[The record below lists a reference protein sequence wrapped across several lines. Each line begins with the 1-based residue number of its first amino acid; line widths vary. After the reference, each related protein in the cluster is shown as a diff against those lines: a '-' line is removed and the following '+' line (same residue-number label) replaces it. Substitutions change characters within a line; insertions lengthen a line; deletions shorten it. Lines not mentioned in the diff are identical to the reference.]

1 MSHLAASTPAPPS
14 PASKAPGSA
23 APIPRFDRVKLVP
36 AYKAISSA
44 IEQRIVQGEL
54 TPGTQLPT
62 EQELAEQFGVNRSTV
77 REAIRQLEQEG
88 LVERGGSKRLH
99 VTMPGVHDAAPRA
112 ARALLLHQVTFE
124 ELWQLAI
131 VLEPQAARLA
141 AQSATDK
148 DIQALKTSLERLQE
162 HHDGA
167 DAIHSHATLDIEF
180 HALVARISGNRAL
193 MLAREPIN
201 LLYQPSL
208 TRLQKVL
215 PQMEARNLEAHRRIV
230 RAIAEHDAE
239 QAHEWTRK
247 HLADFQRG
255 YAMAGIPMNTPL
267 QAYPPP

>member
-1 MSHLAASTPAPPS
+1 MSQQAVPPTPHPAPG
-14 PASKAPGSA
+14 PGAARAA
-23 APIPRFDRVKLVP
+23 APMPRFDRLQVVP
-36 AYKAISSA
+36 AYKAISGA
-44 IEQRIVQGEL
+44 IEQRIMQGDL
-54 TPGTQLPT
+54 RPGTQLPT

-131 VLEPQAARLA
+131 VLEPQAASLA
-141 AQSATDK
+141 AKAATDE
-148 DIQALKTSLERLQE
+148 DIQLLKASLEGLQE
-162 HHDGA
+162 HHDSAGA
-167 DAIHSHATLDIEF
+167 VETHAMLDIEF

-201 LLYQPSL
+201 MLYQPSL
-208 TRLQKVL
+208 IRLQQVL

-230 RAIAEHDAE
+230 RAIAQRDAE
-239 QAHEWTRK
+239 LAHEWTRK
-247 HLADFQRG
+247 HLIDFQRG
-255 YAMAGIPMNTPL
+255 YAMAQIPMNTPL
-267 QAYPPP
+267 QAYPPS

>member
-1 MSHLAASTPAPPS
+1 MSQTTVLPKPDAHAAQGKLGP
-14 PASKAPGSA
+14 A
-23 APIPRFDRVKLVP
+23 APMPRFDRLQVVP
-36 AYKAISSA
+36 AYKAISGT
-44 IEQRIVQGEL
+44 IEQRIVRGDL
-54 TPGTQLPT
+54 RPGTQLPT

-99 VTMPGVHDAAPRA
+99 VTMPGVQDAAPRA

-131 VLEPQAARLA
+131 VLEPQAAILA
-141 AQSATDK
+141 AKAATDD
-148 DIQALKTSLERLQE
+148 DIQALKASLQGLEE
-162 HHDGA
+162 HHDSAGA
-167 DAIHSHATLDIEF
+167 VDTHTMLDIEF

-201 LLYQPSL
+201 MLYQPSL
-208 TRLQKVL
+208 IQLQQVL

-230 RAIAEHDAE
+230 RAIAERNAE
-239 QAHEWTRK
+239 LAHEWTRK
-247 HLADFQRG
+247 HLIDFQRG
-255 YAMAGIPMNTPL
+255 YALAQIPMNTPL